1 MLVRLVRSFFSLY
14 SLLITTL
21 ISAQTWGLDHPR
33 WTYDYFDFCQSG
45 KVQWTMVGDTVI
57 QDNICQLFRKD
68 YEFKSCSLD
77 ITDQGT
83 FPILDAMYEKNQVV
97 YWYNHE
103 LEAFDTLF
111 WFGATPGQTWSIIP
125 PSLYPGEILYLVTDT
140 SSMVIN
146 GSSRKV
152 LNVQYEIIGSS
163 FGFDDI
169 LVEGI
174 GPTIGYMKAWDVL
187 EAAIDGPHEGNS
199 FVCFTND
206 QIGDYKIRDD
216 ANCDIILSNF
226 SINAGRHL
234 SLYPNPAKD
243 QLNISEV
250 EDGPVTI
257 INALGVK
264 YKGFI
269 VNGSISLSNLPV
281 GYYWLRIL
289 QSNFLIPFIK
299 VE

>member
-1 MLVRLVRSFFSLY
+1 MRTLFSIFFLLPFNLV
-14 SLLITTL
+14 
-21 ISAQTWGLDHPR
+21 SAQTWGLDHPR

-45 KVQWTMVGDTVI
+45 KVQWTIVGDTVL
-57 QDNICQLFRKD
+57 QDNTCQLFRKD

-77 ITDQGT
+77 VTNRGT
-83 FPILDAMYEKNQVV
+83 FPTLDVMYERNQVV

-103 LEAFDTLF
+103 LESFDTLF

-125 PSLYPGEILYLVTDT
+125 TSLYPGEILYLVTDT
-140 SSMVIN
+140 SSIMIN
-146 GSSRKV
+146 GSNRKV

-163 FGFDDI
+163 FGSDDV

-206 QIGDYKIRDD
+206 AIGDYKVQDD
-216 ANCDIILSNF
+216 AVCDVILSDF
-226 SINAGRHL
+226 RQNASRRL
-234 SLYPNPAKD
+234 NVYPNPAREE
-243 QLNISEV
+243 LNLSDV
-250 EDGPVTI
+250 EDGAVFI
-257 INALGVK
+257 ISSLGFKDQGVIK
-264 YKGFI
+264 
-269 VNGSISLSNLPV
+269 NGSISLRNYPS
-281 GYYWLRIL
+281 GYYWIRRP

-299 VE
+299 VD